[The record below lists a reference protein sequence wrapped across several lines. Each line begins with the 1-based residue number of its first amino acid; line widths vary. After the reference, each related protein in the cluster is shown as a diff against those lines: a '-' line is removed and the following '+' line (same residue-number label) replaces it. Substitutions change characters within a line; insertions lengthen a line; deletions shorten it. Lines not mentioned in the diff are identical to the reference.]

1 MEELNKSSILKE
13 EIVAQLLKARIINKE
28 KEILDKKA
36 FVDFIDQEIK
46 KCDKE
51 MYSMEEGLMNKT
63 ADYDGN
69 RVTLLADKIEYLKR
83 MKKHMSVT
91 PDDGYPTTED
101 IKQYFKEQEVN
112 KRKSAMRKPWFLG
125 LFNSRNK

>member
-51 MYSMEEGLMNKT
+51 M
-63 ADYDGN
+63 
-69 RVTLLADKIEYLKR
+69 
-83 MKKHMSVT
+83 
-91 PDDGYPTTED
+91 
-101 IKQYFKEQEVN
+101 
-112 KRKSAMRKPWFLG
+112 
-125 LFNSRNK
+125 